1 MELMEHKGY
10 TGTVEVSMD
19 DGVLHGKILH
29 INDLV
34 TYEGLTPTELKKAF
48 VEAVDDY
55 LATCKEIGK
64 QPEKPLTGQFN
75 VRIPQE
81 LHRQLALRALAEDC
95 SQNNLVV
102 QAIERFMESTEVV
115 HNHHHD
121 HNHNILVHIQDSYGM
136 TSAMASAGMP
146 IRQVTMKNEQY
157 RYTN

>member
-34 TYEGLTPTELKKAF
+34 TYEGLTPAELKQAF
-48 VEAVDDY
+48 VESVDDY

-81 LHRQLALRALAEDC
+81 LHRQLSLRALAADC
-95 SQNNLVV
+95 SQNNLVI
-102 QAIERFMESTEVV
+102 QAIEQFMESAEVV
-115 HNHHHD
+115 HNHHHS
-121 HNHNILVHIQDSYGM
+121 HNILVHIQDPYGM

-146 IRQVTMKNEQY
+146 IRQVTIKNEQI
-157 RYTN
+157 RYPN